1 MQDESC
7 KDEESADVKLFLV
20 QAFFE
25 AGVAVFQAQV
35 FLFEVDDC
43 RLEFAVALVDGDGV
57 AGGTLQGDEFVA
69 RFLFGGLQG
78 FKAGFQRIQR
88 LVLVVGGVLQ
98 VLCFALQLLEL
109 LLLFGE
115 AAVDARGFHDA
126 ARRDPAVEF
135 AGFDVDVVAVAV
147 KHFDGFAG
155 AQGAEEFG
163 SARGFV
169 VHGGAQFVADPG
181 FLRAKGSANAADE
194 GEQHGAFFQNRLLLI
209 SSHCRHSV
217 FFCVMSLRTV

>member
-69 RFLFGGLQG
+69 RFFVRRLAGLQG
-78 FKAGFQRIQR
+78 ELSAHPATGFGRWW
-88 LVLVVGGVLQ
+88 
-98 VLCFALQLLEL
+98 C
-109 LLLFGE
+109 
-115 AAVDARGFHDA
+115 
-126 ARRDPAVEF
+126 F
-135 AGFDVDVVAVAV
+135 AGFVLRLAVVGVV
-147 KHFDGFAG
+147 VVVRRSGCGRSGF
-155 AQGAEEFG
+155 
-163 SARGFV
+163 
-169 VHGGAQFVADPG
+169 P
-181 FLRAKGSANAADE
+181 
-194 GEQHGAFFQNRLLLI
+194 
-209 SSHCRHSV
+209 
-217 FFCVMSLRTV
+217 

>member
-57 AGGTLQGDEFVA
+57 AGGALQGDEFVA

-98 VLCFALQLLEL
+98 VLCFALELLEL
-109 LLLFGE
+109 LL
-115 AAVDARGFHDA
+115 
-126 ARRDPAVEF
+126 
-135 AGFDVDVVAVAV
+135 
-147 KHFDGFAG
+147 
-155 AQGAEEFG
+155 
-163 SARGFV
+163 
-169 VHGGAQFVADPG
+169 
-181 FLRAKGSANAADE
+181 
-194 GEQHGAFFQNRLLLI
+194 EQ
-209 SSHCRHSV
+209 
-217 FFCVMSLRTV
+217 